1 MSVAKQRFIDR
12 LDEAGSVPK
21 TTTKLFP
28 KNLII
33 ETNKLINNGNL
44 NIDIYNEYC
53 SKYIEHTTKY
63 LTTKSVFLNLLNN
76 CTL

>member
-1 MSVAKQRFIDR
+1 MNGCIPYFPGIEECPSFTMEK
-12 LDEAGSVPK
+12 
-21 TTTKLFP
+21 FP